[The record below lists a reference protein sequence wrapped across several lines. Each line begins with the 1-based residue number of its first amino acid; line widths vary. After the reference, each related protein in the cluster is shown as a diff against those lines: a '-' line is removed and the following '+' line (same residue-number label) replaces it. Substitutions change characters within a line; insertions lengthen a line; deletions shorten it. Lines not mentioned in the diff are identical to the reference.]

1 MAEVVA
7 RLGCSAQARSYRDKP
22 RLPAVTPCEVNPMP
36 VISRNT
42 FPRQVFHPVPIALG
56 EICKLC
62 EIDGSAGVGDLDLI
76 GQSCRVALS
85 GLAPTDT
92 QRRGSSGSASSGQMS
107 RVVVLD
113 SLNDV
118 RLPRAPLWE
127 VIKPS
132 VVIRRRPQRPH
143 PSGSVLRTAKD
154 Y

>member
-22 RLPAVTPCEVNPMP
+22 RPPAVAPCEVNPMP
-36 VISRNT
+36 VITRNS
-42 FPRQVFHPVPIALG
+42 FARQVFHPVPIALG

-62 EIDGSAGVGDLDLI
+62 QIDGSAGVGDLDLI
-76 GQSCRVALS
+76 GESCRVALG

-92 QRRGSSGSASSGQMS
+92 QGSGSPGSSSSGQVAC
-107 RVVVLD
+107 VVVLD
-113 SLNDV
+113 SLDHV

-143 PSGSVLRTAKD
+143 PSGSVLRPAKD
-154 Y
+154 H

>member
-22 RLPAVTPCEVNPMP
+22 RLPAVTPCEVKPMP
-36 VISRNT
+36 VITRKT
-42 FPRQVFHPVPIALG
+42 FARQVFHPVPIALG

-62 EIDGSAGVGDLDLI
+62 QIDGSAGIGDLEPVSE
-76 GQSCRVALS
+76 SCRVAMA
-85 GLAPTDT
+85 GLRTTDT
-92 QRRGSSGSASSGQMS
+92 PALASPGCTSAGKSSC
-107 RVVVLD
+107 VVVLD
-113 SLNDV
+113 PVFDV
-118 RLPRAPLWE
+118 RLPRAPKWE

-143 PSGSVLRTAKD
+143 PSGSVLRSAKD